1 MTFFGISRTGRGS
14 LVLAL
19 FVATT
24 TFVPNARP
32 SDALETQLRQDSRRM
47 LPAFPGAEGFG
58 MWAVGGRGG
67 RVIPVTNLTDFLP
80 GKEAPVA
87 GSLRAAVMSP
97 GPRTVIFR
105 VAGDIRLKAALLI
118 SQAYLTLA
126 GQTAPGDGVCLR
138 GHPVIIQ
145 THDVVIRYLRV
156 RSENNDCLS
165 VASARNVIIDH
176 SSFEWGT
183 DENLSLTG
191 NNRNITVQWSIIA
204 EGLLKH
210 SMGSI
215 IGAAGGVSVHHSLYA
230 HNGTRNPRLGGIG
243 GRNPIIDFRNNAI
256 YDWRGNSGYNSWEA
270 VRINYVGNYLKPGP
284 STPPKV
290 RGRAM
295 TPGSRFTRLF
305 IADSVIEG
313 LPEQSVDNW
322 LMVEPGADNWIKGQ
336 NVRETCGVTTPFP
349 VPPVSTQTA
358 TSAFEEILR
367 SAGATLPVR
376 DAVDRRIV
384 SQVRSGTGR
393 LLERPEDA
401 GPRPV
406 YSTAAPPVDR
416 DGDGLPDEWELPH
429 GLDPRKQTDPSSDS
443 DGDGYTDVEE
453 YLNGTDPRRADTWVF
468 PPAIAPADGHM
479 FIRSA
484 EVTMASAAAGARI
497 RFTLDG
503 TEPGSQSTEYLRPFT
518 IDRSVTIRAR
528 AFAGDHFSPVV
539 LTTLTR
545 AMPRRAEEVAGLQ
558 PGLRYRYFNGK
569 MQGDRKAPD
578 AFRQEY
584 QPVASGV
591 AVIPFD
597 QSARTSAAGNH
608 WFIYEGYLRV
618 PREGLYT
625 LHVRADLLARLY
637 IGDGDEED
645 VFSRREAGVQSGT
658 IALGA
663 GLHPIR
669 VTFLCP
675 NGTLAGTLSV
685 SWEGPGVTVGP
696 VPAAA
701 LFHRADLRGSEAT
714 QCGAANHGLVM
725 CGTILTPGY
734 PRTRSQTRSHSEIPP
749 HQIGSDCT

>member
-1 MTFFGISRTGRGS
+1 MTFLRITRTGRGS
-14 LVLAL
+14 LALAL

-24 TFVPNARP
+24 TFGQTGLPA
-32 SDALETQLRQDSRRM
+32 DAVETQLRQTSRRM

-67 RVIPVTNLTDFLP
+67 SVIPVTNLADFLP
-80 GKEAPVA
+80 GKEASVP
-87 GSLRAAVMSP
+87 GSLRAAVMTP

-105 VAGDIRLKAALLI
+105 VAGDIRLKAALVI
-118 SQAYLTLA
+118 NHAYITLA
-126 GQTAPGDGVCLR
+126 GQTAPGDGVCIG

-165 VASARNVIIDH
+165 VASSTDVIIDH

-295 TPGSRFTRLF
+295 NPGSRFTRLY

-313 LPEQSVDNW
+313 LPEQSADNW
-322 LMVEPGADNWIKGQ
+322 LMVEPGTDNWIKGQ
-336 NVRETCGVTTPFP
+336 NVRETCGVTAPFP

-358 TSAFEEILR
+358 ASAFEEILR

-384 SQVRSGTGR
+384 YQVRSGTGR

-401 GPRPV
+401 GPRPI
-406 YSTAAPPVDR
+406 YSAPAPLLDSN
-416 DGDGLPDEWELPH
+416 GDGTPDEWELRH
-429 GLDPRKQTDPSSDS
+429 GLDPRHQADPTSDS

-453 YLNGTDPRRADTWVF
+453 YLNGTNPRRADTWVF

-484 EVTMASAAAGARI
+484 EVVMASATPGAHI
-497 RFTLDG
+497 RFTIDG
-503 TEPGSQSTEYLRPFT
+503 TEPGPQSAEFLRRFT
-518 IDRSVTIRAR
+518 VDRTVTVRAR
-528 AFAGDHFSPVV
+528 AFADEHSSPVV
-539 LTTLTR
+539 LATLTR
-545 AMPRRAEEVAGLQ
+545 AMTRRAEEVVGLQ

-584 QPVASGV
+584 QPMASGV

-597 QSARTSAAGNH
+597 QSARTSASGNH

-669 VTFLCP
+669 VTYLCP
-675 NGTLAGTLSV
+675 DGAAAGTLSV
-685 SWEGPGVTVGP
+685 SWEVPGLP
-696 VPAAA
+696 LAPLPASA
-701 LFHRADLRGSEAT
+701 LFHR
-714 QCGAANHGLVM
+714 
-725 CGTILTPGY
+725 
-734 PRTRSQTRSHSEIPP
+734 
-749 HQIGSDCT
+749 